1 MNIFRQ
7 TDRPLTDDE
16 IGDWLRDLRGKPYS
30 VESGFDVTSVF
41 RARLG
46 AADTFY
52 FAGVNV
58 ENPDHR
64 VSTHGEEGAIAAMVV
79 ALGRKAALVEGWVMG
94 APRGLEKGTDNPLGD
109 VEVSCCGKCRQQIAN
124 FASEDVVIHSVALN
138 GSASTTTMGRYLPD
152 QFTFRQFRPA
162 AAEDAATPP
171 PPPTA
176 AGIEQRLVR
185 TGLAPTSVEIFAWLR
200 SLESANAASG
210 TSDAVVIRLT
220 DGTLVAGVKIEE
232 AAFQD
237 VNAIQCAAA
246 IANAAFGRIT
256 VAEMWSFSH
265 GYPGEADDAFVTPQL
280 SALQTLLEFADT
292 PAMPIHLFNRA
303 GKQRDLTLTDAARQ
317 ALTRA

>member
-7 TDRPLTDDE
+7 TDRPLTDEE
-16 IGDWLRDLRGKPYS
+16 IGDWLRDLRGHPYS
-30 VESGFDVTSVF
+30 IESGFDVTAVF

-46 AADTFY
+46 EADTFY

-58 ENPDHR
+58 ENTDHR

-79 ALGRKAALVEGWVMG
+79 ALGKDAAIVEGWVMG

-138 GSASTTTMGRYLPD
+138 GPASTTTMGRYLPD

-162 AAEDAATPP
+162 AEPGEATPP
-171 PPPTA
+171 PARP
-176 AGIEQRLVR
+176 AGQIEQRLIR
-185 TGLAPTSVEIFAWLR
+185 TGPDLPPAAIRDWLQ

-210 TSDAVVIRLT
+210 TSDAVIMRLAN
-220 DGTLVAGVKIEE
+220 GAHVAGVKIEE

-246 IANAAFGRIT
+246 NANAEFGKQPVT
-256 VAEMWSFSH
+256 ELWSYSH
-265 GYPGEADDAFVTPQL
+265 GYPSQPDDAFVTPKL
-280 SALQTLLEFADT
+280 SALQTLLAFATGPDL
-292 PAMPIHLFNRA
+292 PIHLFNTSGA
-303 GKQRDLTLTDAARQ
+303 QRDVTLEEATRQ
-317 ALTRA
+317 ALTRT